1 MGEPFGASGKGS
13 SYGSQRPGDNALQ
26 VPRDYYSQ
34 CPEALLVTLA
44 RDGDAA
50 AFEELVRRRQSSVRN
65 LMRRFCGDPNLADDL
80 AQQVFLNVWTSLKS
94 LKKVDAFGGWLKKIS
109 VSIWLQHLRKHD
121 ALREADELENSDV
134 GRRDST
140 SEVIDL
146 DAALSALS
154 PAVRSCIVLSYH
166 EGMSH
171 EEISRAMELPMGT
184 VKSHIKRGSEKLR
197 HLLAAYKNHSDKE
210 QRS

>member
-1 MGEPFGASGKGS
+1 M
-13 SYGSQRPGDNALQ
+13 Q

-65 LMRRFCGDPNLADDL
+65 LMRRFCGDTYLADDL
-80 AQQVFLNVWTSLKS
+80 AQQVFLKVWTSLKS
-94 LKKVDAFGGWLKKIS
+94 LEKAGAFGGWLKKVS
-109 VSIWLQHLRKHD
+109 VSIWLQHLRKND
-121 ALREADELENSDV
+121 ALREADELEDAGV
-134 GRRDST
+134 GRRDTT
-140 SEVIDL
+140 SKVIDL
-146 DAALSALS
+146 DAALSSLS
-154 PAVRSCIVLSYH
+154 PAVRSCIVLSYR

-171 EEISRAMELPMGT
+171 EEISRTMELPVGT

-197 HLLAAYKNHSDKE
+197 HLLAAYQDNSDKE
-210 QRS
+210 QRT